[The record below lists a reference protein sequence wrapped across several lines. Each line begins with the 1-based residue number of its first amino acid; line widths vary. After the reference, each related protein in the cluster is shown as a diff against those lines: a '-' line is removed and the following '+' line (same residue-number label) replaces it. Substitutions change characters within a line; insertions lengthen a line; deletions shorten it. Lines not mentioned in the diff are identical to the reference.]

1 MNRTEVIALA
11 SLASVLGI
19 AITLWVYVPVFR
31 GPIAAQRHL
40 GTHRLALGSL
50 VSVLVLNFAISLPF
64 APFLHLDQ
72 GMTSATFV
80 IAALSTQVPMLLFV
94 YVRLIRSGAVTWEEL
109 GLRPLPGPT
118 LLTWGLGGGAAG
130 LILIDIVGTLLA
142 QYGLRPNQLEQF
154 NFVLTEGP
162 FAFML
167 LLVSAGVIA
176 PVIEELFF
184 RGFLFGMYRRRQ
196 KAFVAYTVSS
206 VLFTLLHMEPGRM
219 TPAQM
224 GGLAV
229 GILMLALILSFLFDR
244 TKSLYPS
251 MLAHALNNATGLLLF
266 YTVGIQ

>member
-1 MNRTEVIALA
+1 MSQTELIALA

-19 AITLWVYVPVFR
+19 AITLWVYVPAFR
-31 GPIAAQRHL
+31 GPIAARRHL
-40 GTHRLALGSL
+40 GTHRLALGSI

-64 APFLHLDQ
+64 APLVRLDQ

-80 IAALSTQVPMLLFV
+80 IAALSTQLPMLLFV

-109 GLRPLPGPT
+109 GLRPVPGST
-118 LLTWGLGGGAAG
+118 LLTWGLGGGVVG
-130 LILIDIVGTLLA
+130 LILIDIVGTVLA
-142 QYGLRPNQLEQF
+142 QFGLRPNQLEQF
-154 NFVLTEGP
+154 SFVLTEGP
-162 FAFML
+162 VAFLL
-167 LLVSAGVIA
+167 LLVTAGVIA

-196 KAFVAYTVSS
+196 HAFVAYAVSG
-206 VLFTLLHMEPGRM
+206 VVFTLLHLEPGRM

-229 GILMLALILSFLFDR
+229 GILMLALILSFMFDR
-244 TKSLYPS
+244 TESLYPS

-266 YTVGIQ
+266 YAIGIQ

>member
-11 SLASVLGI
+11 SFASVLGI
-19 AITLWVYVPVFR
+19 AITLWVYVPAFR
-31 GPIAAQRHL
+31 GPIAARRAL
-40 GTHRLALGSL
+40 GTHRLALGSI

-64 APFLHLDQ
+64 APLLRLDQ
-72 GMTSATFV
+72 GMSSATFV

-109 GLRPLPGPT
+109 GLRPLPRRT
-118 LLTWGLGGGAAG
+118 LVTWGLGGGVVG
-130 LILIDIVGTLLA
+130 LILLDVVGTLLA

-162 FAFML
+162 LAFLL

-196 KAFVAYTVSS
+196 NAFVAYTVSS
-206 VLFTLLHMEPGRM
+206 VLFTVLHLEPGRM
-219 TPAQM
+219 TLAQM
-224 GGLAV
+224 AGLAV

-244 TKSLYPS
+244 TESLYPS
-251 MLAHALNNATGLLLF
+251 MLAHGLNNATGLLLF

>member
-1 MNRTEVIALA
+1 MARTEVIALA
-11 SLASVLGI
+11 ALASVLGI
-19 AITLWVYVPVFR
+19 AITLWVYMPAFR
-31 GPIAAQRHL
+31 GPIAARRDL
-40 GTHRLALGSL
+40 GTHRLALGSI

-64 APFLHLDQ
+64 APLLRLDE

-109 GLRPLPGPT
+109 GLRRVPGST
-118 LLTWGLGGGAAG
+118 LLTWGLGAGLAG
-130 LILIDIVGTLLA
+130 LILIDIVGTVLA
-142 QYGLRPNQLEQF
+142 QFGLRPNQLDQF
-154 NFVLTEGP
+154 SFVLSEGP
-162 FAFML
+162 VAFLL
-167 LLVSAGVIA
+167 LLVTAGVIA

-196 KAFVAYTVSS
+196 NAFIAYTVSS
-206 VLFTLLHMEPGRM
+206 VVFTLLHLEPGRM

-229 GILMLALILSFLFDR
+229 GILMLAFILSFVFDR
-244 TKSLYPS
+244 TESLYPS

-266 YTVGIQ
+266 YTIGIQ